1 MWDMTI
7 EKLENHKYRL
17 FVKWDGTEEMLNGL
31 LEDGFSVFDDNNTYY
46 SDYEDDC
53 TLFDFGMSMCE
64 CYQKLSSNRLFNI
77 DYMLHFSRQPV
88 DAELLKD
95 VEERIPTY
103 SIIKAMIDNWG
114 MEPFLYLLAKNY
126 DSLIDEATQRYHD
139 SDEASFM
146 SWLKESIDPRFTT
159 QVSSDIYS
167 RYLILNNAKLNLSDL
182 FCGYWYAWQIVRDN
196 WEEFKNWINRVEYA
210 DDLDFQFYDSIFN
223 QEDTIQK
230 QFNIVYF
237 YGYGKL
243 ARILFEMLNE
253 PVVNYKVKKLIKDVL
268 MEYAKSDS
276 EFAGILQKMYSEY
289 KSIAGGGIDI
299 SFETAVAD
307 ENANES
313 NEEPQTS
320 KSPAEKTAQQ
330 TDDDSEIRDFKDTEP
345 KEKAKILCP
354 IIRELLETNKERV
367 EDFLKDYDLE
377 EVKGMIENI
386 LIADAKEYTNI
397 QREII
402 DDLSGT
408 DHKKSSRYYYKNR
421 LWLLPFFQI
430 IGRLFKWEVLVGKRK
445 QKAFVKAL
453 FPEMRCDK
461 DPEFDVVYKEEFDFI
476 ETCRNRIS
484 KGNTGQP
491 KEWKEKYEWIDKCCK

>member
-17 FVKWDGTEEMLNGL
+17 LVKWDGTEEMLNGL
-31 LEDGFSVFDDNNTYY
+31 LEDGFSVFDGNNIYY

-53 TLFDFGMSMCE
+53 ILFGFGMSMCE

-95 VEERIPTY
+95 FEERIPTY
-103 SIIKAMIDNWG
+103 NIIKAMIDNWG

-167 RYLILNNAKLNLSDL
+167 RYLILNKTKFNLSDL

-210 DDLDFQFYDSIFN
+210 DELDFQFYDSIFN
-223 QEDTIQK
+223 QKDTIQK

-253 PVVNYKVKKLIKDVL
+253 PDVNYKVKKLIKDVL
-268 MEYAKSDS
+268 MEYAQSDS
-276 EFAGILQKMYSEY
+276 EFAEILQKMYSEY
-289 KSIAGGGIDI
+289 KSISGGIDI
-299 SFETAVAD
+299 DF
-307 ENANES
+307 
-313 NEEPQTS
+313 
-320 KSPAEKTAQQ
+320 AQQ
-330 TDDDSEIRDFKDTEP
+330 VFENEMFVFPEDDIKYHLSHDLYDEDKDGFIGKINPIYNDPENLTRVFKELVKSKRVRPNELDTF
-345 KEKAKILCP
+345 IY
-354 IIRELLETNKERV
+354 RFT
-367 EDFLKDYDLE
+367 
-377 EVKGMIENI
+377 G
-386 LIADAKEYTNI
+386 
-397 QREII
+397 QRKPTMII
-402 DDLSGT
+402 DKIHWDGCVNDLL
-408 DHKKSSRYYYKNR
+408 Y
-421 LWLLPFFQI
+421 
-430 IGRLFKWEVLVGKRK
+430 LFKRFYGGSYNKIEQL
-445 QKAFVKAL
+445 
-453 FPEMRCDK
+453 
-461 DPEFDVVYKEEFDFI
+461 FDVELVI
-476 ETCRNRIS
+476 NRKNYSAYADRASGDLTKLFKTSYGKI
-484 KGNTGQP
+484 NA
-491 KEWKEKYEWIDKCCK
+491 